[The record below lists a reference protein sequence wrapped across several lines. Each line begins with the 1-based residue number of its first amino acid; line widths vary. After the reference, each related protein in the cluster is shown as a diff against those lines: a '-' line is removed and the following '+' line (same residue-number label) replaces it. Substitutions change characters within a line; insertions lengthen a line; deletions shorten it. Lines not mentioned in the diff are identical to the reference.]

1 MAAFLHIQVHH
12 NARTPSMMM
21 APARAAI
28 SSADSF
34 MPPDSQS
41 SVSVRL
47 PETIKEQKRSSRSEL
62 PV

>member
-1 MAAFLHIQVHH
+1 
-12 NARTPSMMM
+12 MMM

-47 PETIKEQKRSSRSEL
+47 PETIKEQK
-62 PV
+62 